1 MALPPTTRTRLGARH
16 AVITPESHVR
26 TTLPGWTG
34 TRVIVT
40 VSPQMGA
47 GFVQYVAEMEAGGR
61 AGAPPPGVER
71 FAFVITG
78 AVTVEDR
85 GIGRHDLGHEGY
97 VYAPP
102 GAVLA
107 LVATQATH
115 LLVIDRH
122 AITAPA
128 GAAPAHALARSLADV
143 PGLPFLGDPAAR
155 LQTLIPDDLGF
166 DFGMN
171 VFTFDPGACLP
182 LVESHYM
189 EHGLLFLQGGG
200 IYRLEDDW
208 YPVQAGDQMW
218 MGPFCPQWFA
228 AVGKEPA
235 RYLYYKNGNR
245 HPLRD
250 VVTAPGAE

>member
-26 TTLPGWTG
+26 TTMPGWTA
-34 TRVIVT
+34 TRTIVT
-40 VSPQMGA
+40 VSPQVGA
-47 GFVQYVAEMEAGGR
+47 GFLQFVAEMESGGR

-71 FAFVITG
+71 FAFVIEG
-78 AVTVEDR
+78 AVTVEVR
-85 GIGRHDLGHEGY
+85 GIGRHDLGAEGY

-102 GAVLA
+102 GAFLA
-107 LVATQATH
+107 MVATRATR
-115 LLVIDRH
+115 LLVVDRH
-122 AITAPA
+122 MVTAPV
-128 GAAPAHALARSLADV
+128 GATAPHAIARALAEV
-143 PGLPFLGDPAAR
+143 PKVPFLGDPDAR
-155 LQTLIPDDLGF
+155 LQTLLPDDPGF

-171 VFTFDPGACLP
+171 VFTFEPGACLP

-208 YPVQAGDQMW
+208 YPVTEGDQMW
-218 MGPFCPQWFA
+218 MGPYCPQWFA

-245 HPLRD
+245 HPLCD
-250 VVTAPGAE
+250 VTTAPGTE